1 MKKLLVIEDDLT
13 SIKILSSSLSN
24 VGELTIKNQIEDGY
38 KSLIESRPD
47 LMLLDLSLPD
57 GNGLDLL
64 RKIQTVD
71 YHLPVIILS
80 GNESE
85 NIKVDAFNLGVV
97 DYIQK
102 PYSSLEMRARVE
114 RFLKFNFVISDATVI
129 EKGPIKLNI
138 KNHSIQF
145 QVNKEIKTIELTK
158 KEFLL

>member
-24 VGELTIKNQIEDGY
+24 VGEITIKNQIEDGY

-47 LMLLDLSLPD
+47 LLLLDLTLPD

-64 RKIQTVD
+64 KKIHTVD

-85 NIKVDAFNLGVV
+85 NMKVDASVRKQASKIKDFRSLGF
-97 DYIQK
+97 
-102 PYSSLEMRARVE
+102 PS
-114 RFLKFNFVISDATVI
+114 
-129 EKGPIKLNI
+129 
-138 KNHSIQF
+138 
-145 QVNKEIKTIELTK
+145 
-158 KEFLL
+158 